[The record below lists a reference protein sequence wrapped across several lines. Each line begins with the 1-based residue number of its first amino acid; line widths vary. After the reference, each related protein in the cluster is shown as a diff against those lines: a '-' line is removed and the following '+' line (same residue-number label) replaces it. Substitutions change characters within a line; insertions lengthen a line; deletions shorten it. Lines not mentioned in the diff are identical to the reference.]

1 MPRIAFG
8 GFMHET
14 NTFAPVKA
22 EWRDF
27 LMAKGWPAL
36 TRGEAMFDVF
46 REMNIGTAGAM
57 SELLSLGHALVPLS
71 WCGATPSSYVTD
83 EAFEKICAILVNDL
97 VAALEA
103 GSLNGIYLDL
113 HGAATAESFED
124 AEGELLR
131 RVRAVVGPEIPI
143 VASLDLHANVTR
155 QMVEMSDALVAY
167 RTYPHV
173 DMEDTG
179 RRAARVLDRLIRRP
193 KPWFKSFRQ
202 INFLI
207 PVNWG
212 CTLIEPAQSIYRHLD
227 EIEAGDNGVVLSFAP
242 GFPAT
247 DIADCGASVFGYA
260 ATEQGAEAAVRKLAD
275 EIESR
280 EAEFA
285 GKVYTADEAVAYA
298 MAKSN
303 EATRP
308 FVLADTQDNPGA
320 GGNSDT
326 VGILES
332 LVRLGAQGAVLAVL
346 YDPEAAEAAHRAAE
360 GAELELAVGAR
371 SKMPGHN
378 PFRARFRVEKLG
390 DGNFVGTG
398 PMWRGARM
406 ALGPMALLRVLDGGG
421 DVRVVVASRKQQA
434 ADQAIFRHLGIEP
447 SEQKILV
454 LKSSVH
460 FRADFQ
466 PIAEEILVVEAPG
479 PMPADPAVLP
489 WTRLRDGLRV
499 KPRGRPFVRSAVRE

>member
-1 MPRIAFG
+1 MARIAFG

-27 LMAKGWPAL
+27 LMAKGWPPL

-46 REMNIGTAGAM
+46 RGMNIGTAGAM
-57 SELLSLGHALVPLS
+57 SELAGLGHALVPLS

-97 VAALEA
+97 VAALDA
-103 GSLNGIYLDL
+103 GPLDGVYLDL
-113 HGAATAESFED
+113 HGAATAEGFED

-131 RVRAVVGPEIPI
+131 RVRAVVGRDVPI
-143 VASLDLHANVTR
+143 VTSLDLHANVTQ
-155 QMVEMSDALVAY
+155 QMVEQSDALVAY
-167 RTYPHV
+167 RTYPHI
-173 DMEDTG
+173 DMEETG
-179 RRAARVLDRLIRRP
+179 RRAARVLDGLIKRP

-202 INFLI
+202 ISFLI

-212 CTLIEPAQSIYRHLD
+212 CTFIEPAKSLYRRVEELEQRHD
-227 EIEAGDNGVVLSFAP
+227 GAVLSFAP

-247 DIADCGASVFGYA
+247 DIADCGASVFAYA
-260 ATEQGAEAAVRKLAD
+260 PTQQAADAAVTALAD

-285 GKVYTADEAVAYA
+285 GQVYTADEAVAYA
-298 MAKSN
+298 MGKSN
-303 EATRP
+303 AATRP

-326 VGILES
+326 VGVLES
-332 LVRLGAQGAVLAVL
+332 LVKLGAQGAVLAIL
-346 YDPEAAEAAHRAAE
+346 YDPEAAEAAHRAGE
-360 GAELELAVGAR
+360 GAELVLAVGAR
-371 SKMPGHN
+371 SRMPGHH

-421 DVRVVVASRKQQA
+421 GVRVIVASRKQQA
-434 ADQAIFRHLGIEP
+434 ADQAIFRHLGVEP
-447 SEQKILV
+447 SEEKILV

-479 PMPADPAVLP
+479 PMPADPSVLP
-489 WTRLRDGLRV
+489 WTRLRDGV
-499 KPRGRPFVRSAVRE
+499 KLKPLGPAFVRSAVRG